1 MYTSLCEKVHIKNF
15 FQVQCNTL
23 NPFMLPMSTS
33 RSLDICV
40 WEGYQPKLH
49 YQQQPFEYCKLK
61 GLPTLRDIKFKGM
74 CWHSLLA
81 VIRAPRAHLGSL
93 FIGFWV
99 DWLQLSLVSTLAVIQ
114 VANYWAFS
122 LKCSNNSTISLGLQF
137 TWAVIWVCGL
147 LRLPKMFA

>member
-1 MYTSLCEKVHIKNF
+1 
-15 FQVQCNTL
+15 
-23 NPFMLPMSTS
+23 MLPMSTS

-40 WEGYQPKLH
+40 WKGYQPKLH
-49 YQQQPFEYCKLK
+49 HQPWPFEYCKLK
-61 GLPTLRDIKFKGM
+61 GLPALRDVKFKGM
-74 CWHSLLA
+74 GWCSLLA

-99 DWLQLSLVSTLAVIQ
+99 DWLQLSLVSTLAIIQ
-114 VANYWAFS
+114 VGNYWAFS

-147 LRLPKMFA
+147 LRLPKMFAYPFLPTLVR